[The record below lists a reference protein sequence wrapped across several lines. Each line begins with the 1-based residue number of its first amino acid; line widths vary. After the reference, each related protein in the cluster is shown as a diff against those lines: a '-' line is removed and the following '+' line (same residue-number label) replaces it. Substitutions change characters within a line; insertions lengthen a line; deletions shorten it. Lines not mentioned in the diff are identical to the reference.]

1 MQALSYKMCYY
12 MMRCRTL
19 VRKSQ
24 RPRCNNSQYRAIQTK
39 HRHLL
44 WSKRSYNSSCKAFLL
59 YNFVFECVK
68 EKFCVCRP
76 AHFKQ
81 GEMNV
86 TCSGFYLSKCTLQKT
101 VYFFLFNIFY
111 NTFYTD
117 QTIFLSPNPKPT
129 PYRKHVC
136 IVTLSDKHHLLFL
149 IYISFPSWGPQAG
162 PHNVKNVRL
171 YYPCGDIWSPHCS
184 INKYT
189 HTHTHTH
196 KCHHFGHNL
205 LTLKLF
211 QTCMSFFLLLNTKD
225 IMKNIGNQ
233 IVAGPHSLS

>member
-1 MQALSYKMCYY
+1 MQNI
-12 MMRCRTL
+12 
-19 VRKSQ
+19 SQ
-24 RPRCNNSQYRAIQTK
+24 EITKTPGAIIHNTEQYRQS

-59 YNFVFECVK
+59 YNFVFECVRRNFVFVGLRILSK
-68 EKFCVCRP
+68 
-76 AHFKQ
+76 

-86 TCSGFYLSKCTLQKT
+86 TCSDFYLSKCTLQKT

-196 KCHHFGHNL
+196 THN
-205 LTLKLF
+205 THTHTHT
-211 QTCMSFFLLLNTKD
+211 QMSSFR
-225 IMKNIGNQ
+225 
-233 IVAGPHSLS
+233 S